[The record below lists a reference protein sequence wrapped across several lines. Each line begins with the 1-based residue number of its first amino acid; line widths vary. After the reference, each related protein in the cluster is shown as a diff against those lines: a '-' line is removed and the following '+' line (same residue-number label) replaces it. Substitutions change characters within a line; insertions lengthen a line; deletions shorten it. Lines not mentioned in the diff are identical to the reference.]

1 MHSQHSLAIVNLALE
16 VGFHFIEQP
25 HQVVKI
31 GLDLIFEDFL
41 HINFLVAPIIDASV
55 LLVLGFG
62 QLLVALVQTVDV
74 LEGLTQRSW
83 HLLVKILMM
92 PFAFVHPVLY
102 KLLCARLLDV
112 VIEPGQVKLVHAEA
126 HEVEEGLDVVDW
138 RRVRVHPVFAQ

>member
-31 GLDLIFEDFL
+31 GLNLIFEDFL
-41 HINFLVAPIIDASV
+41 HINFLVAPVIDASV
-55 LLVLGFG
+55 LLVLGFW

-74 LEGLTQRSW
+74 LEGLTQWSW

-92 PFAFVHPVLY
+92 PFAFAHPVLY

-112 VIEPGQVKLVHAEA
+112 VIEPGQVKFVHAEA
-126 HEVEEGLDVVDW
+126 HEVEEGLDIVDW
-138 RRVRVHPVFAQ
+138 GRVGVHPVFAQ